1 MSDKKP
7 PTPLDDLDARLR
19 KAKAEQHQNEPD
31 GAPARGP
38 VSGFGMAFRIGTE
51 LVAALLVGVG
61 FGLVLDGWLDTAPW
75 FLVVFFFL
83 GAGAGILNVYRA
95 ASRMGAAPRMIGD
108 NKPDGDGSGPANEG

>member
-1 MSDKKP
+1 M
-7 PTPLDDLDARLR
+7 
-19 KAKAEQHQNEPD
+19 
-31 GAPARGP
+31 
-38 VSGFGMAFRIGTE
+38 SGFGMAFRIGTE

-95 ASRMGAAPRMIGD
+95 ANRMGTAPRLIGD
-108 NKPDGDGSGPANEG
+108 QTPDGDGKGPAEKG